1 MVSKFIFLVMRDFFL
16 ENNAFEQIIV
26 NDEITAP
33 CQSNMFPSVL
43 NVTNN
48 KNKLLKTV
56 RLIIVLKPTI
66 SNRFKFYFLQSS
78 LSIRA

>member
-16 ENNAFEQIIV
+16 ENNAFEQIV
-26 NDEITAP
+26 NDEIAASCP
-33 CQSNMFPSVL
+33 SNMFPSVL

-56 RLIIVLKPTI
+56 RLITVLKPTI
-66 SNRFKFYFLQSS
+66 SNCFKFYFLQSS

>member
-16 ENNAFEQIIV
+16 ENNAFEQINV
-26 NDEITAP
+26 NDEITASCP
-33 CQSNMFPSVL
+33 SNMFPSVL

-56 RLIIVLKPTI
+56 RLIIVIKPTI
-66 SNRFKFYFLQSS
+66 SNCFKFYFLQSS